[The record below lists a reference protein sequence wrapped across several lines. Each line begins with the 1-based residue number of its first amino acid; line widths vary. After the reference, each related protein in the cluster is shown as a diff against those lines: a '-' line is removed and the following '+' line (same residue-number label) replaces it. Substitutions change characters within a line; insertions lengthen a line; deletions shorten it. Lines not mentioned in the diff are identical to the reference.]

1 MSEMVGV
8 LQRKICSA
16 RELGSVVRMMKVL
29 AAVSIVQYERAMHS
43 LSDYYHAVELGLSL
57 CLQGIDST
65 HTKAGR
71 VGSSAKVITTAIA
84 FGSDQ
89 GLVGQFNDTLA
100 DFVIAKLN
108 ELPGEKTIWAV
119 GERMYARLED
129 AGAQQNRLYEVPNS
143 VTAITPLVSQILIDH
158 EDRPEKGETYL
169 FHNRPVSVAGYEPVK
184 QRLLPLDT
192 EWQRNFRHIEWPT
205 KILPEVLGSRES
217 TLGALIREYLFVSLF
232 KACAESLA
240 SENASRLAAMQRAQR
255 NIDELLDGLR
265 AAFNQERQTSIDEE
279 LFDVISGFEA
289 LASQHR

>member
-1 MSEMVGV
+1 MSETLES
-8 LQRKICSA
+8 LQRKIWSA
-16 RELGSVVRMMKVL
+16 SELGSVVRMMKVL
-29 AAVSIVQYERAMHS
+29 AATNIIQYERATRS

-57 CLQGIDST
+57 CLQGIDSSQA
-65 HTKAGR
+65 KR
-71 VGSSAKVITTAIA
+71 GSLASPKGITTVIA

-89 GLVGQFNDTLA
+89 GLVGQFNEILA
-100 DFVIAKLN
+100 NFVLTKLN
-108 ELPGEKTIWAV
+108 ELPGERTIWAV
-119 GERMYARLED
+119 GERIYARLED
-129 AGAQQNRLYEVPNS
+129 AGTQQNRLYSVPNS

-158 EDRPEKGETYL
+158 EDSPEKGVTYL
-169 FHNRPVSVAGYEPVK
+169 FHNRSVSGTGYAPVW

-192 EWQRNFRHIEWPT
+192 EWQQNFRHIEWPT
-205 KILPEVLGSRES
+205 KLLPKVLGSTES

-279 LFDVISGFEA
+279 LFDVVSGFEA
-289 LASQHR
+289 LANKHR